1 MGTLL
6 RGLKRTAKRNG
17 PPGVL
22 TTDGAMRSTVS
33 YTHLDVYKRQ
43 VCCVTGGIAVVTGQA
58 GTGKTTFTRAVCRAF
73 EEEGFRMIGTSTS
86 QVATD
91 NLKTETG
98 IEAHNATSLI
108 HQLNSNTLT
117 LTSKDV
123 LVIDEGGMFGAKNYN
138 AIATYA
144 EKAGAKILA
153 IGDANQLQPIEAGN
167 PFKVLCNELSDS
179 EQRLSEIRRQKT
191 PELLAIANAFYDKK
205 MCIRDRSCSFPSY

>member
-1 MGTLL
+1 MCI
-6 RGLKRTAKRNG
+6 RDR
-17 PPGVL
+17 
-22 TTDGAMRSTVS
+22 
-33 YTHLDVYKRQ
+33 
-43 VCCVTGGIAVVTGQA
+43 
-58 GTGKTTFTRAVCRAF
+58 TTFTRAVCRAF

-91 NLKTETG
+91 NLKTEAG

-144 EKAGAKILA
+144 ETVSYTHLDVYKR
-153 IGDANQLQPIEAGN
+153 QS
-167 PFKVLCNELSDS
+167 PFKSA
-179 EQRLSEIRRQKT
+179 RLRGTFRRTTVTSNSKRAKRWQWSIFKT
-191 PELLAIANAFYDKK
+191 YHQTNA
-205 MCIRDRSCSFPSY
+205 RT